1 MTTLAT
7 VVSSTPSSVYLGDH
21 GHWIVAATKHRDSDA
36 IQRSNYDY
44 IHTQLLE
51 RIIEAGQTKNQ
62 RDIIRVEDFS
72 HWAVGWVHYLL
83 VNPEYTDF
91 IALVKSYHERLESYP
106 ILDEDLYSAYDLE
119 DNPQGDE

>member
-7 VVSSTPSSVYLGDH
+7 IVSSTPSALYLGNH

-44 IHTQLLE
+44 IHTELLE
-51 RIIEAGQTKNQ
+51 RITKAGHTGKQ

-83 VNPEYTDF
+83 VNPEYPDLTN
-91 IALVKSYHERLESYP
+91 LVESYHERLESYP
-106 ILDEDLYSAYDLE
+106 ILDEDLYSTYDLE